1 MRGGRSLQRRAVS
14 LSIALG
20 ALVCAPLHAHH
31 SAANFD
37 TRTEIV
43 VEGVVTKYDWRN
55 PHVYMALEVER
66 ADGTRAEQ
74 EVEAGASSVLLPLG
88 LTQDSVQIGERVAI
102 RANPSRAGEG
112 RIVLGRELTKADG
125 TVLPLNIGSRSARA
139 PSTAEAAS
147 IAGTWFSPLTSFR
160 EFGGSQ
166 REWQLTP
173 KAQAAREAY
182 DGTTQ
187 SAHAQCIP
195 VTTPMVMVYPVV
207 ITVEVNPDTVIFN
220 VDWMTTRRVVYL
232 DGRGHPENAERTLN
246 GHSIGR
252 WEGDTLV
259 VDTTLFADHREGL
272 AFGIPSGARK
282 HVSERFS
289 LSDDRRHLDYEAT
302 FQDPEHL
309 TAPVSFAAPWEYR
322 PELAPTG
329 LACDLDVAQRFLSY
343 E

>member
-1 MRGGRSLQRRAVS
+1 VLV
-14 LSIALG
+14 AL
-20 ALVCAPLHAHH
+20 ASTTTHSHH

-43 VEGVVTKYDWRN
+43 VEGVITKYDWRN
-55 PHVYMALEVER
+55 PHVYMALEVEKP
-66 ADGTRAEQ
+66 DGTLVAQ

-112 RIVLGRELTKADG
+112 RIVLGRELTKSDG

-139 PSTAEAAS
+139 PSTAEASS

-160 EFGGSQ
+160 AFSASQ
-166 REWQLTP
+166 REWQLT
-173 KAQAAREAY
+173 AQAVAARENY

-207 ITVEVNPDTVIFN
+207 ITVEVNTEIVVLNI
-220 VDWMTTRRVVYL
+220 DWMTTRRVVYL
-232 DGRGHPENAERTLN
+232 DGRGHPENGERTLN

-272 AFGIPSGARK
+272 AFGIPSGAGK
-282 HVSERFS
+282 HVIERFS
-289 LSDDRRHLDYEAT
+289 LSDDRRHLDYAAT
-302 FQDPEHL
+302 FEDPEHL
-309 TAPVSFAAPWEYR
+309 AAPASFAAPWEYR

-329 LACDLDVAQRFLSY
+329 LACDLDVAQRYLSY
-343 E
+343 D

>member
-1 MRGGRSLQRRAVS
+1 MIRPIAVFAV
-14 LSIALG
+14 LAALASG
-20 ALVCAPLHAHH
+20 PLDAHH

-37 TRTEIV
+37 TRTEIT

-55 PHVYMALEVER
+55 PHVYMALEVEGPDSAR
-66 ADGTRAEQ
+66 VEQ

-88 LTQDSVQIGERVAI
+88 LTPDSVQVGERVAI
-102 RANPSRAGEG
+102 RANPSRSGAGH
-112 RIVLGRELTKADG
+112 IVLGRELTKADG

-160 EFGGSQ
+160 AFSASQ
-166 REWQLTP
+166 RDWQLTP
-173 KAQAAREAY
+173 KAQAARDAY

-207 ITVEVNPDTVIFN
+207 ITVEIDPDTVVFN

-232 DGRGHPENAERTLN
+232 DGRAHPENGERTLN
-246 GHSIGR
+246 GHSIGH

-272 AFGIPSGARK
+272 AFGIPSGAAKR
-282 HVSERFS
+282 VVERFS
-289 LSDDRRHLDYEAT
+289 LAADRRHLDYAAVLE
-302 FQDPEHL
+302 DPENL
-309 TAPVSFAAPWEYR
+309 AAPVSFAAQWEYR
-322 PELAPTG
+322 PELTPTG
-329 LACDLDVAQRFLSY
+329 LACDRDVAQRFLNY
-343 E
+343 D

>member
-1 MRGGRSLQRRAVS
+1 MHAVRRITIGVVA
-14 LSIALG
+14 
-20 ALVCAPLHAHH
+20 ALVSAPLHAHH

-37 TRTEIV
+37 TRTEITID
-43 VEGVVTKYDWRN
+43 GVVTQYDWRN
-55 PHVYMALEVER
+55 PHVYMALEVETP
-66 ADGTRAEQ
+66 DGARVEQ

-88 LTQDSVQIGERVAI
+88 LTPDSVQLGDRVSI
-102 RANPSRAGEG
+102 RGNPSRSGPG
-112 RIVLGRELTKADG
+112 YIVLGRELTKADG

-147 IAGTWFSPLTSFR
+147 IAGTWFSPLSSFR

-173 KAQAAREAY
+173 QAQAAREAY

-207 ITVEVNPDTVIFN
+207 TTVEVNPDTVVFN

-232 DGRGHPENAERTLN
+232 DGRAHPENGERTLN
-246 GHSIGR
+246 GHSIGH

-272 AFGIPSGARK
+272 AFGIPSGAGK
-282 HVSERFS
+282 HVVERFS
-289 LSDDRRHLDYEAT
+289 LAADRRHLDYEAT
-302 FQDPEHL
+302 LEDPENL
-309 TAPVSFAAPWEYR
+309 AAPVSFAAQWEYR
-322 PELAPTG
+322 PELTPTG
-329 LACDLDVAQRFLSY
+329 LACDRDVAQRFLSY